1 MTASTTQHWALI
13 SDKGTTAVTF
23 DSMLSID
30 VKNENK
36 LLTSPVEE
44 SGFASYNKVA
54 SPLDIYVELAAS
66 ASESG
71 HAALLAALDKLAS
84 GTELVSLVTPD
95 KEYRFLNIES
105 YSTKRTATEG
115 ATLLVA
121 ELHLLEVRQVKVQ
134 VSKAAI
140 RSPKRATSASKVDT
154 GQKQAQEVNESMAFR
169 LFGPKR

>member
-1 MTASTTQHWALI
+1 MAVAASTTQHWALI
-13 SDKGTTAVTF
+13 SDKGTTVAPF

-30 VKNENK
+30 GKNENK
-36 LLTSPVEE
+36 LLSSPVEE
-44 SGFASYNKVA
+44 SGFASYNKVS

-95 KEYRFLNIES
+95 QEYRHLNIES
-105 YSTKRTATEG
+105 YTVKRTATEG

-121 ELHLLEVRQVKVQ
+121 ELHLLEVRQVKVR
-134 VSKAAI
+134 VSQAAI
-140 RSPKRATSASKVDT
+140 RSPKRPTSASKVDT
-154 GQKQAQEVNESMAFR
+154 GQKQAHDAAAYDLGKILGV
-169 LFGPKR
+169 

>member
-1 MTASTTQHWALI
+1 MAVAASTPHWALI
-13 SDKGTTAVTF
+13 SDKGTTVAPF

-36 LLTSPVEE
+36 LLSSPVEE
-44 SGFASYNKVA
+44 GGFASYNKVA

-95 KEYRFLNIES
+95 QEYRHLNIES
-105 YSTKRTATEG
+105 YTVKRTATEG

-121 ELHLLEVRQVKVQ
+121 ELHLLEVRQVKVR
-134 VSKAAI
+134 VSQAAI
-140 RSPKRATSASKVDT
+140 RSPKRPTSASKVDR
-154 GQKQAQEVNESMAFR
+154 GLVQAQPYIS
-169 LFGPKR
+169 LSKRSENAGF

>member
-1 MTASTTQHWALI
+1 MLTREPRWAILNE
-13 SDKGTTAVTF
+13 KGTLAVTF
-23 DSMLSID
+23 DSLLSIEI
-30 VKNENK
+30 KNESQ

-44 SGFASYNKVA
+44 GGFASYNKT
-54 SPLDIYVELAAS
+54 STPLDIHVVGASS

-95 KEYRFLNIES
+95 QEYRHLNIES
-105 YSTKRTATEG
+105 YSTKRTAAEG

-140 RSPKRATSASKVDT
+140 RSPKRATSASAVDR
-154 GQKQAQEVNESMAFR
+154 GQVQAQEMNESTMR
-169 LFGPKR
+169 SLFGPK

>member
-1 MTASTTQHWALI
+1 MTIASSPHWALI
-13 SDKGTTAVTF
+13 SDKGTTVAPF

-30 VKNENK
+30 VKNESK

-66 ASESG
+66 SSESG

-84 GTELVSLVTPD
+84 GTDLVSLVTPD

-105 YSTKRTATEG
+105 YSVKRTATEG

-121 ELHLLEVRQVKVQ
+121 ELHLLEIRQVKVQ
-134 VSKAAI
+134 VSKAVI
-140 RSPKRATSASKVDT
+140 RSPKRATSASKVDR
-154 GQKQAQEVNESMAFR
+154 GQVQAQPHMSLA
-169 LFGPKR
+169 KRAENAGS

>member
-1 MTASTTQHWALI
+1 MAVAASTTQHWALI
-13 SDKGTTAVTF
+13 SDKGTTVAPF

-36 LLTSPVEE
+36 LLSSPVEE
-44 SGFASYNKVA
+44 SGFASYNKVS

-95 KEYRFLNIES
+95 QEYRHLNIES
-105 YSTKRTATEG
+105 YTVKRTATEG

-121 ELHLLEVRQVKVQ
+121 ELHLLEVRQVKVR
-134 VSKAAI
+134 VSQAAI
-140 RSPKRATSASKVDT
+140 RSPKRATSASKVDR
-154 GQKQAQEVNESMAFR
+154 GQVQTK
-169 LFGPKR
+169 KRNSLAYDKL

>member
-1 MTASTTQHWALI
+1 
-13 SDKGTTAVTF
+13 
-23 DSMLSID
+23 MLSID
-30 VKNENK
+30 VKNESK

-66 ASESG
+66 SSESG

-84 GTELVSLVTPD
+84 GTDLVSLVTPD

-105 YSTKRTATEG
+105 YSVKRTATEG

-121 ELHLLEVRQVKVQ
+121 ELHLLEVRQVKVR
-134 VSKAAI
+134 VSQAAI
-140 RSPKRATSASKVDT
+140 RSPKRPTSASKVDR
-154 GQKQAQEVNESMAFR
+154 GQVQTK
-169 LFGPKR
+169 KRNSLAYDKL

>member
-1 MTASTTQHWALI
+1 MTIASSPHWALI
-13 SDKGTTAVTF
+13 SDKGTTVAPF

-30 VKNENK
+30 VKNESK

-66 ASESG
+66 SSESG

-84 GTELVSLVTPD
+84 GTDLVSLVTPD

-105 YSTKRTATEG
+105 YSVKRTATEG

-121 ELHLLEVRQVKVQ
+121 ELHLLEVRQVKVR
-134 VSKAAI
+134 VSQAAI
-140 RSPKRATSASKVDT
+140 RSPKRPTSASKVDR
-154 GQKQAQEVNESMAFR
+154 GQVQTK
-169 LFGPKR
+169 KRNSLAYDKL

>member
-1 MTASTTQHWALI
+1 MITREPHWALI
-13 SDKGTTAVTF
+13 SDKGTTVAPF

-71 HAALLAALDKLAS
+71 HAALLAALDKLAA

-95 KEYRFLNIES
+95 QEYRHLNIES
-105 YSTKRTATEG
+105 YSTTEG

-154 GQKQAQEVNESMAFR
+154 GQKQAQEFDASLMFR
-169 LFGPKR
+169 IGEAVKRR

>member
-1 MTASTTQHWALI
+1 MTPANPSPQWALI
-13 SDKGTTAVTF
+13 NDKGTVAVLF
-23 DSMLSID
+23 DALLSLD
-30 VKNENK
+30 VKNESK

-44 SGFASYNKVA
+44 GGFASYNKVA
-54 SPLDIYVELAAS
+54 SPLDIIVEVAAS
-66 ASESG
+66 ASRDG
-71 HAALLAALDKLAS
+71 HAALLASLDKLAS

-95 KEYRFLNIES
+95 TEYRFLNIES
-105 YSTKRTATEG
+105 YSVKRTATEG

-154 GQKQAQEVNESMAFR
+154 GQVQPHKYNSLASSW
-169 LFGPKR
+169 

>member
-1 MTASTTQHWALI
+1 MTIASSPHWALI
-13 SDKGTTAVTF
+13 SDKGATVAPF

-36 LLTSPVEE
+36 LLSSPVEE
-44 SGFASYNKVA
+44 SGFASYNKVS

-121 ELHLLEVRQVKVQ
+121 ELHLLEVRQVKVR
-134 VSKAAI
+134 VSQAAI
-140 RSPKRATSASKVDT
+140 RSPKRPTSASKVDR
-154 GQKQAQEVNESMAFR
+154 GQVQTK
-169 LFGPKR
+169 KRNSLAYDKL

>member
-1 MTASTTQHWALI
+1 MAVAASTTQHWALI
-13 SDKGTTAVTF
+13 SDKGTTVAPF

-36 LLTSPVEE
+36 LLSSPVEE
-44 SGFASYNKVA
+44 SGFASYNKVS

-71 HAALLAALDKLAS
+71 HAALLASLDKLAS

-95 KEYRFLNIES
+95 QEYRHLNLES
-105 YSTKRTATEG
+105 YTVKRTATEG

-121 ELHLLEVRQVKVQ
+121 ELHLLEVRQVKVR
-134 VSKAAI
+134 VSQAAI
-140 RSPKRATSASKVDT
+140 RSPKRPTSASKVDRGLVQT
-154 GQKQAQEVNESMAFR
+154 K
-169 LFGPKR
+169 KRNSLAYDKL

>member
-1 MTASTTQHWALI
+1 MAVAASTPHWALI
-13 SDKGTTAVTF
+13 SDKGTTVAPF

-36 LLTSPVEE
+36 LLASPVEE

-71 HAALLAALDKLAS
+71 HAALLAALNKLAA

-95 KEYRFLNIES
+95 QEHRHLNIES

-115 ATLLVA
+115 APLLVA

-140 RSPKRATSASKVDT
+140 RSPKRPTSASKVDT
-154 GQKQAQEVNESMAFR
+154 GQVQAQPYNSTMFSI
-169 LFGPKR
+169 K

>member
-1 MTASTTQHWALI
+1 MTIASSPHWALI
-13 SDKGTTAVTF
+13 SDKGATVAPF

-71 HAALLAALDKLAS
+71 HAALLAALGPMMNEYGVDFLYRSLRQTKNTAS
-84 GTELVSLVTPD
+84 STSKAIRRSARRWKGQRCLSRNCTCS
-95 KEYRFLNIES
+95 KSGRSKYEYRKLRYEAPNGLRRRRKLIPDRS
-105 YSTKRTATEG
+105 KRMM
-115 ATLLVA
+115 
-121 ELHLLEVRQVKVQ
+121 RRRM
-134 VSKAAI
+134 I
-140 RSPKRATSASKVDT
+140 
-154 GQKQAQEVNESMAFR
+154 
-169 LFGPKR
+169 

>member
-1 MTASTTQHWALI
+1 MTPANPSPQWALI
-13 SDKGTTAVTF
+13 NDKGTVAVLF
-23 DSMLSID
+23 DALLSLD
-30 VKNENK
+30 VKNESK

-44 SGFASYNKVA
+44 GGFASYNKVA
-54 SPLDIYVELAAS
+54 SPLDIIVEVAAS
-66 ASESG
+66 ASRDG
-71 HAALLAALDKLAS
+71 

-95 KEYRFLNIES
+95 TEYRFLNIES
-105 YSTKRTATEG
+105 YSVKRTATEG

-154 GQKQAQEVNESMAFR
+154 GQVQPHKYNSLAS
-169 LFGPKR
+169 LW

>member
-1 MTASTTQHWALI
+1 MAVAASNPHWALI
-13 SDKGTTAVTF
+13 SDKGTTVAPF

-36 LLTSPVEE
+36 ILTSPVED

-95 KEYRFLNIES
+95 QEYRHLNIES
-105 YSTKRTATEG
+105 YTVKRTATEG

-121 ELHLLEVRQVKVQ
+121 ELHLLEVRQVKVR
-134 VSKAAI
+134 VSQAAI
-140 RSPKRATSASKVDT
+140 RSPKRPTSASKVDR
-154 GQKQAQEVNESMAFR
+154 GQVQTK
-169 LFGPKR
+169 KRNSLAYDKL

>member
-1 MTASTTQHWALI
+1 MTTSTQHWALI
-13 SDKGTTAVTF
+13 TDKGTTAVTF

-36 LLTSPVEE
+36 LLSSPVEE

-95 KEYRFLNIES
+95 QEYRHLNIES
-105 YSTKRTATEG
+105 YSTKRTAAEG

-134 VSKAAI
+134 VSQAAI
-140 RSPKRATSASKVDT
+140 RSPKRATSASAVDR
-154 GQKQAQEVNESMAFR
+154 GQVQVENVDRSLLKQLR
-169 LFGPKR
+169 DKK

>member
-1 MTASTTQHWALI
+1 MTPANSTSQWALI
-13 SDKGTTAVTF
+13 NDEGTVAVLF
-23 DSMLSID
+23 DALLSLD
-30 VKNENK
+30 VKNESK

-44 SGFASYNKVA
+44 GGFASYNKVA
-54 SPLDIYVELAAS
+54 SPLDIIVEVAAS
-66 ASESG
+66 ASEDG
-71 HAALLAALDKLAS
+71 HAALLASLDNLAS

-105 YSTKRTATEG
+105 YSVKRTATEG

-154 GQKQAQEVNESMAFR
+154 GQVQAQQYDSVAS
-169 LFGPKR
+169 GW

>member
-1 MTASTTQHWALI
+1 MTPANPSPQWALI
-13 SDKGTTAVTF
+13 NDKGTVAVLF
-23 DSMLSID
+23 DALLSLD
-30 VKNENK
+30 VKNESK

-44 SGFASYNKVA
+44 GGFASYNKVA
-54 SPLDIYVELAAS
+54 SPLDIIVEVAAS
-66 ASESG
+66 ASRDG
-71 HAALLAALDKLAS
+71 HAALLASLDKLAS

-105 YSTKRTATEG
+105 YSVKRTATEG

-154 GQKQAQEVNESMAFR
+154 GQVQPHNSLIFDATK
-169 LFGPKR
+169 